1 MDINDAIKDKSID
14 KLIANKFDSIG
25 ASDKNPI
32 LPYKINYRITAKDA
46 SFCGIPV
53 VDCWALALNRCYTIF
68 LLVKQSPNI
77 VKAISQHYGQHE
89 SETEIEI
96 NDRLS
101 PPISYCW
108 EYHSLTIYLRGYR
121 NLEKDKKYEACVMV
135 IIGNMSYN
143 EIVSFPSF

>member
-1 MDINDAIKDKSID
+1 MEINDAIKDKSID
-14 KLIANKFDSIG
+14 ILIANKFVSVG
-25 ASDKNPI
+25 VSDNNPI
-32 LPYKINYRITAKDA
+32 SPYKINYRITAKEA

-53 VDCWALALNRCYTIF
+53 VDCWALALNRSYTIF

-77 VKAISQHYGQHE
+77 VNAISKHYGPHE

-101 PPISYCW
+101 SPISYCW
-108 EYHSLTIYLRGYR
+108 EYHPLTIYLRGYR
-121 NLEKDKKYEACVMV
+121 NLEKDKKYETCAMV

-143 EIVSFPSF
+143 EIVSFPAF